1 MSIRKINPDNNEH
14 LYEYPKK
21 KIILKKKK
29 NKYSLKKEE
38 KKENNGL
45 GLSNLA

>member
-29 NKYSLKKEE
+29 TSIHLKK
-38 KKENNGL
+38 KKRKRIMGWA
-45 GLSNLA
+45 SQT